1 MHVRTSSPFIQPKR
15 SLVTWLITLLLIICP
30 SSYKARPDNLIGP
43 NSFCSGIVSPQR
55 SNARPNFPTSNV
67 VGGAKFVWH
76 PGYLWAVLSALTGVG
91 SCSILLSHWLC
102 LLPCTWRSTLK
113 WSTLKSSVLTS
124 VVHSLADKCC
134 LKWSTYV
141 NHLAE
146 VTDANLLATPAN
158 LRRKWRMQ
166 ICSWHSRN

>member
-1 MHVRTSSPFIQPKR
+1 MIFAGVVKRIKGYTENLPTRSAFMRETVKVNARTNKFSVPKR

-76 PGYLWAVLSALTGVG
+76 PG
-91 SCSILLSHWLC
+91 
-102 LLPCTWRSTLK
+102 
-113 WSTLKSSVLTS
+113 
-124 VVHSLADKCC
+124 
-134 LKWSTYV
+134 
-141 NHLAE
+141 
-146 VTDANLLATPAN
+146 
-158 LRRKWRMQ
+158 
-166 ICSWHSRN
+166 